1 MAKKKISKEKSI
13 RRAKHLTEFALCAL
27 AVAAGFYIIKGMVDR
42 SDTVRESDFY
52 DKTDIPEQTTSAP
65 VEPADPNKIIFETFT
80 AKTKDTYRGDLIL
93 VNEDHQYFDGDE
105 DLVSILEKNDEAGRK
120 SFTAVD
126 YDYKIIDVAYEP
138 MAQMIDSFVAATEL
152 DDLMIYG
159 SYRTREF
166 QKQLYENDL
175 AIKGTES
182 SDLVAKPGHSEH
194 ETGYAFDF
202 SRYEKGTGAPVD
214 YDGTGEYA
222 WFSENCYK
230 YGFIM
235 RYPEEKKEITKI
247 KYEPWHFRYV
257 GIPHAYYMTNKGI
270 CLEEYIDL
278 VREHPYEGD
287 HLEFSDHNG
296 KNYEVYFVT
305 SVGDTESDTSIPVP
319 TGLKYE
325 ISGNN
330 VDGFIVTVYKDE
342 KSNGT
347 VNSTVTDTAT
357 TAPSTE
363 ETTAVLTTEEA
374 AAE

>member
-13 RRAKHLTEFALCAL
+13 RRAKHLTEFTLCFL
-27 AVAAGFYIIKGMVDR
+27 AVAAGFFIIKGAVDR
-42 SDTVRESDFY
+42 SGTVKESDFY
-52 DKTDIPEQTTSAP
+52 EKTNIPEQTENTP
-65 VEPADPNKIIFETFT
+65 TEPIDPNKIIFETFT

-93 VNEDHQYFDGDE
+93 VNEEHQYFDCDE
-105 DLVSILEKNDEAGRK
+105 KLVSILEKNDETGRK

-126 YDYKIIDVAYEP
+126 YDYKIADAAYEP
-138 MAQMIDSFVAATEL
+138 MARMIDDFVKEKGL

-166 QKQLYENDL
+166 QQQLYDNDL
-175 AIKGTES
+175 AANGAES
-182 SDLVAKPGHSEH
+182 STRVAKPGYSEH

-214 YDGTGEYA
+214 YDGTGEYS
-222 WFSENCYK
+222 WFNENCFK
-230 YGFIM
+230 YGFIV
-235 RYPEEKKEITKI
+235 RYPEEKKDITKI
-247 KYEPWHFRYV
+247 QYEPWHFRYV
-257 GIPHAYYMTNKGI
+257 GIPHAYYMANKKL

-278 VREHPYEGD
+278 VREHPYDGK
-287 HLEFSDHNG
+287 HLEFADHNG
-296 KNYEVYFVT
+296 KNYEIYFVA
-305 SVGDTESDTSIPVP
+305 SDGNTESDTSIPVP

-342 KSNGT
+342 KSNSAN
-347 VNSTVTDTAT
+347 NSAVTTNTDNTPA
-357 TAPSTE
+357 
-363 ETTAVLTTEEA
+363 ETTSATKA